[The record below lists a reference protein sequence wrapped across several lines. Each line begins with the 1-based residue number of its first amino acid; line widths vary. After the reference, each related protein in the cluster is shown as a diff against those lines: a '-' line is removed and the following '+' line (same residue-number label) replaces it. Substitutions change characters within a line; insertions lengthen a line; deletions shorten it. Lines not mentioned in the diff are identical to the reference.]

1 MLSTL
6 WKTWRILPLLLLLL
20 DLSLLEEEE
29 EIKVLISKEEDDEVM
44 VSKMKGSVIT
54 AKHKD
59 IRKTSV
65 G

>member
-1 MLSTL
+1 MENVENIALIAATTHL
-6 WKTWRILPLLLLLL
+6 F
-20 DLSLLEEEE
+20 LLEEEE